1 MICKRFQVFGRVQG
15 VGFRYATRQVANK
28 LGLKGWCRNL
38 SDSSVE
44 VCVWGDQAEIGQ
56 LQSWLSTGP
65 PASIVERVENHLLEM
80 DDYPNGFEVR

>member
-28 LGLKGWCRNL
+28 FGLKGWCRNL

-44 VCVWGDQAEIGQ
+44 VCVWGDQTEIGQ

-65 PASIVERVENHLLEM
+65 PAAIVERVENYLLEM